1 MLAYTLLLA
10 FNPFTAF
17 DVPPIVLR
25 FAMAAG
31 YLLCAVYAGLAW
43 RLKRRAAMTVNLSVF
58 VMLAVAL
65 VWLLD

>member
-1 MLAYTLLLA
+1 MLAYTLFLA
-10 FNPFTAF
+10 FDFFAAI
-17 DVPPIVLR
+17 DVPQIVLR
-25 FAMAAG
+25 GTMAAG

-65 VWLLD
+65 VGLLD